1 MLCLDYLDGDRS
13 RKKHEPN
20 IKKVTKYH
28 MPGKKGPY
36 PSKTRMF
43 YKHNCLHSAK
53 KATGGDLAQTYVY
66 NDLTKFCQKL
76 SGLLFL

>member
-1 MLCLDYLDGDRS
+1 MDADRS
-13 RKKHEPN
+13 HKKHVQN
-20 IKKVTKYH
+20 TKKVTKH
-28 MPGKKGPY
+28 HNQGKKGPN

-43 YKHNCLHSAK
+43 YKHNRLHSAK